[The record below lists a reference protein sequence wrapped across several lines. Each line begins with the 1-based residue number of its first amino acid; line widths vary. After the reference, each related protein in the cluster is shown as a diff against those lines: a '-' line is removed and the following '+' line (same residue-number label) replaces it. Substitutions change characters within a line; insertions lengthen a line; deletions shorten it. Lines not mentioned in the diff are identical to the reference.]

1 MLLPRAEISRSGA
14 MPSAELLLHRE
25 EGIDLRLPHSRKDAS
40 SCGGMPLTSV
50 SEANRF
56 RCWVD
61 LDENLVLTSAS
72 VARRTLI

>member
-1 MLLPRAEISRSGA
+1 
-14 MPSAELLLHRE
+14 
-25 EGIDLRLPHSRKDAS
+25 
-40 SCGGMPLTSV
+40 MPLTSV

-56 RCWVD
+56 RCRVD